1 MDSTIN
7 SHGRSL
13 LNLCENNKLATVN
26 HLIHREK
33 EFGGNLTF
41 KRRNEWLSELNICVS
56 MQETLNL
63 IRDLSVRQDVFGSD
77 HAPICVSLE

>member
-13 LNLCENNKLATVN
+13 LNLCENNRLATFN

-33 EFGGNLTF
+33 EFGDNLRF
-41 KRRNEWLSELNICVS
+41 KRRNEWLSELDICIS
-56 MQETLNL
+56 KQESLNL
-63 IRDLSVRQDVFGSD
+63 IRDLSVRQDVIGSD